1 MSLADV
7 KYLPETPAHD
17 PEIEAI
23 NDEAF
28 GPGRFVLAAYKIR
41 EAGGK
46 ILVDKMDVPGVGQ
59 LSLFEDLDGRVLGMW
74 KQLKEAAE

>member
-23 NDEAF
+23 ND
-28 GPGRFVLAAYKIR
+28 
-41 EAGGK
+41 
-46 ILVDKMDVPGVGQ
+46 
-59 LSLFEDLDGRVLGMW
+59 
-74 KQLKEAAE
+74 

>member
-28 GPGRFVLAAYKIR
+28 G
-41 EAGGK
+41 
-46 ILVDKMDVPGVGQ
+46 
-59 LSLFEDLDGRVLGMW
+59 
-74 KQLKEAAE
+74 

>member
-41 EAGGK
+41 EAGGHDRSMSF
-46 ILVDKMDVPGVGQ
+46 VAV
-59 LSLFEDLDGRVLGMW
+59 EDETV
-74 KQLKEAAE
+74 

>member
-23 NDEAF
+23 N
-28 GPGRFVLAAYKIR
+28 
-41 EAGGK
+41 
-46 ILVDKMDVPGVGQ
+46 
-59 LSLFEDLDGRVLGMW
+59 
-74 KQLKEAAE
+74 

>member
-23 NDEAF
+23 
-28 GPGRFVLAAYKIR
+28 
-41 EAGGK
+41 
-46 ILVDKMDVPGVGQ
+46 
-59 LSLFEDLDGRVLGMW
+59 
-74 KQLKEAAE
+74 

>member
-17 PEIEAI
+17 LQIEAI

-41 EAGGK
+41 APSSPQSFSSQTTS
-46 ILVDKMDVPGVGQ
+46 MR
-59 LSLFEDLDGRVLGMW
+59 S
-74 KQLKEAAE
+74 

>member
-17 PEIEAI
+17 AEIEAI

-28 GPGRFVLAAYKIR
+28 GTGRFVLSA
-41 EAGGK
+41 
-46 ILVDKMDVPGVGQ
+46 
-59 LSLFEDLDGRVLGMW
+59 
-74 KQLKEAAE
+74 

>member
-7 KYLPETPAHD
+7 TYLPEAPAHD

-28 GPGRFVLAAYKIR
+28 GPGRFV
-41 EAGGK
+41 
-46 ILVDKMDVPGVGQ
+46 
-59 LSLFEDLDGRVLGMW
+59 
-74 KQLKEAAE
+74 

>member
-17 PEIEAI
+17 LEIEAI

-28 GPGRFVLAAYKIR
+28 GP
-41 EAGGK
+41 
-46 ILVDKMDVPGVGQ
+46 
-59 LSLFEDLDGRVLGMW
+59 
-74 KQLKEAAE
+74 

>member
-17 PEIEAI
+17 AEIEAI

-41 EAGGK
+41 ESGGHDRSMSYVAVK
-46 ILVDKMDVPGVGQ
+46 DDAAT
-59 LSLFEDLDGRVLGMW
+59 RVM
-74 KQLKEAAE
+74 

>member
-28 GPGRFVLAAYKIR
+28 GPGRFVLAAY
-41 EAGGK
+41 
-46 ILVDKMDVPGVGQ
+46 
-59 LSLFEDLDGRVLGMW
+59 
-74 KQLKEAAE
+74 